1 MLAKLNDLFISEIP
15 QEINDKNVLTDLTKT
30 LTCK

>member
-15 QEINDKNVLTDLTKT
+15 QEINDKCIDRFNKDFDV
-30 LTCK
+30 

>member
-15 QEINDKNVLTDLTKT
+15 HEINDKCIDRFKPRL
-30 LTCK
+30 